1 MLMPAMSG
9 ARFFMVSRLAR
20 LLTAF
25 AIAFAATAAYAQTV
39 SRPFASLR
47 PASGAAAA
55 AHALVVE
62 LSPREVLSGAHIEL
76 ASSATPPAGDRYL
89 VWINGALIVNTEATG
104 AHQTLELAPNAFAPG
119 VNTIQLALAPNG
131 APVANA
137 LALTASAPIDD
148 SNSRLSLDFA
158 GMRANPA
165 PTLAQL
171 SLAFDSHAWLPRTVA
186 VDLGEG
192 AAAPTP
198 AQVQAASLAVESV
211 ATRMRQIDVTVTY
224 RSEGSVADWS
234 RDPESWGVA
243 KEDTAAGDT
252 LLVGTRAA
260 LSHELPASIAHAVT
274 GPFLGIYPAN
284 AGRSVVVVISGLTD
298 ADCLHAAHVFAD
310 PVASLPASAAMVID
324 RGYAGQAGHAGP
336 APHLAMA
343 LAEEDPALV
352 RAALRFAAVRA
363 KATGEVADFS
373 FRYGTEVAG
382 IDYFFGQDA
391 ALSRKLRSRLPVYAP
406 LQPGQ
411 AVSLPAQIDHH
422 SFIAMIG
429 VRNAALA
436 GAVDML
442 RKPATWARFTQRATL
457 FDTRTQAAI
466 PLAVARRSLLAQA
479 RLFLADPLTFWLVLA
494 ALLLASFVFVNLALK
509 AQVAARLETSG
520 AKAPA
525 DAPGKIT

>member
-1 MLMPAMSG
+1 MLMHAMSG
-9 ARFFMVSRLAR
+9 ARFFMVSRLVR

-25 AIAFAATAAYAQTV
+25 VIAFAATAGDAQTV

-55 AHALVVE
+55 AQALVVE
-62 LSPREVLSGAHIEL
+62 LSPREVLSGAHVEL
-76 ASSATPPAGDRYL
+76 SSSATPPAGDRYL
-89 VWINGALIVNTEATG
+89 VWINGALIVNAEATG
-104 AHQTLELAPNAFAPG
+104 AHQTLALAPNAFAPG

-131 APVANA
+131 APVTNA
-137 LALTASAPIDD
+137 LALTSPAPIDD

-165 PTLAQL
+165 PTLAQIP
-171 SLAFDSHAWLPRTVA
+171 LAFDSHAWLPRTVA
-186 VDLGEG
+186 VDLGQG

-198 AQVQAASLAVESV
+198 VQVQAASLAVESV

-234 RDPESWGVA
+234 RDPESWGIA
-243 KEDTAAGDT
+243 KEDAAAGDT
-252 LLVGTRAA
+252 LLIGTRAA

-274 GPFLGIYPAN
+274 GPFVGIYPAN
-284 AGRSVVVVISGLTD
+284 AGRSVVVVISGETD
-298 ADCLHAAHVFAD
+298 SDCLRAAHLFAD
-310 PVASLPASAAMVID
+310 PAATLPARAAMVID
-324 RGYAGQAGHAGP
+324 RGDVGQAGQ
-336 APHLAMA
+336 APHLAVA
-343 LAEEDPALV
+343 LAEDDPALV

-363 KATGEVADFS
+363 KTTGEIADFS
-373 FRYGTEVAG
+373 FRYGTDVAG

-411 AVSLPAQIDHH
+411 AVSLPAQIGGH
-422 SFIAMIG
+422 SFIALIG

-442 RKPATWARFTQRATL
+442 REPATWARFMQRATL
-457 FDTRTQAAI
+457 FDTRTQTAM

-479 RLFLADPLTFWLVLA
+479 RLFLADPLAFWSVLA

-525 DAPGKIT
+525 DAPGKII

>member
-1 MLMPAMSG
+1 MLMHAMSG
-9 ARFFMVSRLAR
+9 VRFFMVSRLAR
-20 LLTAF
+20 LLTALV
-25 AIAFAATAAYAQTV
+25 IAFAATAGHAQTV

-76 ASSATPPAGDRYL
+76 ASSATPPAGSRYL
-89 VWINGALIVNTEATG
+89 VWINGAPIVNVEATG
-104 AHQTLELAPNAFAPG
+104 AHQTLALAPNAFAPG
-119 VNTIQLALAPNG
+119 VNTIQLALAPNE
-131 APVANA
+131 APVTNE
-137 LALTASAPIDD
+137 LALIAPAPIDD
-148 SNSRLSLDFA
+148 LTSKLSLDFA

-165 PTLAQL
+165 PTLAQIP
-171 SLAFDSHAWLPRTVA
+171 LAFDSHAWLPRAVA
-186 VDLGEG
+186 VDLGQG

-198 AQVQAASLAVESV
+198 AQVQAASLAVEGV
-211 ATRMRQIDVTVTY
+211 AARMRQSDVTVTY
-224 RSEGSVADWS
+224 RSEGSIADWS
-234 RDPESWGVA
+234 RDPESWGMA
-243 KEDTAAGDT
+243 KEDAAAGDT
-252 LLVGTRAA
+252 LLIGTRAT

-274 GPFLGIYPAN
+274 GPFVGIYPAN
-284 AGRSVVVVISGLTD
+284 AGRSVVVVISGETD
-298 ADCLHAAHVFAD
+298 ADCLRAARVFAD
-310 PVASLPASAAMVID
+310 PAATLPASAAMVID
-324 RGYAGQAGHAGP
+324 RSYAGQAGQAL
-336 APHLAMA
+336 HLAMA

-352 RAALRFAAVRA
+352 RAALRFAAIRA
-363 KATGEVADFS
+363 KTTGEIADFS
-373 FRYGTEVAG
+373 FRYGTDVAG

-391 ALSRKLRSRLPVYAP
+391 ALSHKLRSRLPVYAP

-411 AVSLPAQIDHH
+411 AVSLPARIGDH

-429 VRNAALA
+429 VRDAALA
-436 GAVDML
+436 GAVEML
-442 RKPATWARFTQRATL
+442 RKPAAWALFTQRATL

-479 RLFLADPLTFWLVLA
+479 RLFLADPLTFWSVLA

-525 DAPGKIT
+525 GAPRNIT